1 VTRPDDP
8 FFVTEIPRDA
18 RHLTVQGSVWWVYED
33 VRTEAPFHGPALL
46 FKGEHIA
53 RRVRRYPKNWRE
65 LSDEAL
71 YALSWSR

>member
-1 VTRPDDP
+1 MTRPDDP

-53 RRVRRYPKNWRE
+53 RRVRRCPKNWRE

>member
-1 VTRPDDP
+1 MTGSDDP

-18 RHLTVQGSVWWVYED
+18 RSINVQGSVWWVYED

-46 FKGEHIA
+46 FKGDHVA
-53 RRVRRYPKNWRE
+53 RRIREYPARWRD
-65 LSDEAL
+65 LSDEEL